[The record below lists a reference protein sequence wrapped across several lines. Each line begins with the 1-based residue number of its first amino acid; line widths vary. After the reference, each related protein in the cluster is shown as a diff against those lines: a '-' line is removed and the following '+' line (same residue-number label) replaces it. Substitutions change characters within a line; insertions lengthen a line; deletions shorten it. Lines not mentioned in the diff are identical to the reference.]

1 VLREYE
7 VSYAVWVVCCVV
19 QLTRGEEESE
29 CVGVSDV
36 NGLLFSCL
44 AWVFVVVVCT
54 PALSWSGGGVFQGG
68 GEVFAGGRGCIGHST
83 AHSGSQQ
90 PQCGGGAL
98 VSGPALP
105 SCLGWWRQLGLPRML
120 RPDNP
125 KL

>member
-1 VLREYE
+1 
-7 VSYAVWVVCCVV
+7 VSYAVWVVRCVV

-36 NGLLFSCL
+36 NGLLLSCL

-83 AHSGSQQ
+83 QWKSAT
-90 PQCGGGAL
+90 P
-98 VSGPALP
+98 VWRRR
-105 SCLGWWRQLGLPRML
+105 CLGERPGAFVLFRLVAAAL
-120 RPDNP
+120 TPDNP
-125 KL
+125 KLTTVLQYT